1 MKSKNII
8 LLFTLALP
16 LFSCS
21 ESQKRVS
28 FSESTTAKSTALKE
42 AFISIPMDI
51 KKKGD
56 ILYAGDFKGDSLLY
70 CYSLSEQRFVNQMLP
85 QGQGPD
91 EFLSPVEFFLSVRL
105 LSYTIDG
112 TSQRKTIHS
121 TRKTFPTG
129 DKEN

>member
-42 AFISIPMDI
+42 TFISIPMDI
-51 KKKGD
+51 KKK
-56 ILYAGDFKGDSLLY
+56 
-70 CYSLSEQRFVNQMLP
+70 
-85 QGQGPD
+85 
-91 EFLSPVEFFLSVRL
+91 
-105 LSYTIDG
+105 
-112 TSQRKTIHS
+112 
-121 TRKTFPTG
+121 
-129 DKEN
+129 

>member
-51 KKKGD
+51 KKKKEISYMPV
-56 ILYAGDFKGDSLLY
+56 ILKETAFYTAIVL
-70 CYSLSEQRFVNQMLP
+70 VNNAL
-85 QGQGPD
+85 
-91 EFLSPVEFFLSVRL
+91 
-105 LSYTIDG
+105 
-112 TSQRKTIHS
+112 
-121 TRKTFPTG
+121 
-129 DKEN
+129 